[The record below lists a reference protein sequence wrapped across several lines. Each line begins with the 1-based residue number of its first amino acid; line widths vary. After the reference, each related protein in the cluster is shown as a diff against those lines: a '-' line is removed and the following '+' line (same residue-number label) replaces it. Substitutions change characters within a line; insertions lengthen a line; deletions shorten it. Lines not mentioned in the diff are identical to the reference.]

1 MTCAPTSVGGNL
13 TPVDAAEVVIVLL
26 TAEICN
32 ASDAVEPVATKP
44 VAPSPQIVEADSGE
58 LPAP

>member
-13 TPVDAAEVVIVLL
+13 TPVDADEVVIVLL

-32 ASDAVEPVATKP
+32 ASDAVEPNATKP